1 MPFSNTQ
8 VDMDF
13 GARRAM
19 DVLFRC
25 LCLSPCLRLFGSI
38 SAPALDV
45 LLAPAAV
52 PKVVGVDSSS
62 GAILLSRIEGVKK
75 WNVAVAASR
84 NEGEYGA
91 QGVAGSPV

>member
-13 GARRAM
+13 GAWR
-19 DVLFRC
+19 
-25 LCLSPCLRLFGSI
+25 
-38 SAPALDV
+38 ALDV
-45 LLAPAAV
+45 LSAPAAV
-52 PKVVGVDSSS
+52 PKVVSVDSSS